1 MVLYGESLSLLV
13 EKIWGEYPVFLH
25 SWYDD
30 YFSTAG
36 AGAHLKPTISHI
48 QALGPTRE
56 LYLEPDK
63 SQFV

>member
-1 MVLYGESLSLLV
+1 MGG
-13 EKIWGEYPVFLH
+13 IPVFLQ
-25 SWYDD
+25 SCYDD